1 MHLLTS
7 ASVDLFD
14 STMVIRAASAAVV
27 SLIIDDDDDDK
38 KDKHQVVSPARVDQ
52 LEK

>member
-1 MHLLTS
+1 MHLLPST
-7 ASVDLFD
+7 SVDLFD

-38 KDKHQVVSPARVDQ
+38 KDKHQVVSPALVDQ